1 MVHLNPNPVFKTQ
14 HSMKKST
21 IALFVLGMF
30 SLVAVTSCKKGSNAT
45 VVKSKTQLLTQA
57 AWKYDLHGLDENN
70 NGVIDQSENDMP
82 SCQLDDL
89 YTFSSNGTGIYA
101 SGDIQCAPDDVNTN
115 FTWSLS
121 SDETQLT
128 IFSFSQTISR
138 LDDNILEVYY
148 EDQNSQGQTVKY
160 ITRFKH

>member
-1 MVHLNPNPVFKTQ
+1 MKKTTITLFVFTALLIMAMN
-14 HSMKKST
+14 SCKKST
-21 IALFVLGMF
+21 T
-30 SLVAVTSCKKGSNAT
+30 AVS
-45 VVKSKTQLLTQA
+45 KSKTQLLTQS

-82 SCQLDDL
+82 SCQLDDS
-89 YTFSSNGTGIYA
+89 YTFSSNGTGVYA
-101 SGDIQCAPDDVNTN
+101 SGAIQCAPDDVNTN

-128 IFSFSQTISR
+128 IFSFSQTIGR
-138 LDDNILEVYY
+138 LDDNILELYY
-148 EDQNSQGQTVKY
+148 EDQNSTGQTVKY